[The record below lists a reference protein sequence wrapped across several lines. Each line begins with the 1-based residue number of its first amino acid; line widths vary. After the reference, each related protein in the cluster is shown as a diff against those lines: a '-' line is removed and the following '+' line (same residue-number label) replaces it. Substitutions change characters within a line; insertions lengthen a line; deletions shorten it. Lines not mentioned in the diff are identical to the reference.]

1 MAKPG
6 TGQRTTSKK
15 RSRDGGRKSEDGMTQ
30 EQKAARAEAKA
41 AKKAAMGTSDEPRQD
56 TTPVRALGQW
66 IERAPT
72 KRDDHGLCITTDGGG
87 ES

>member
-1 MAKPG
+1 
-6 TGQRTTSKK
+6 
-15 RSRDGGRKSEDGMTQ
+15 MTQ

-72 KRDDHGLCITTDGGG
+72 KRDDHGLCIATDGGG
-87 ES
+87 GELERRRRTTAAANPPPH